1 MSGTEGERGDVEIS
15 RLLAGAAKVIAR
27 VRYCWLVTKAET
39 GGVNA
44 RPMGRVLP
52 DPDENDWNVRFVTDR
67 RSRKASDIRRASN
80 VVLIFQ
86 HDPDDAFVALIGRAA
101 TLIERASEL
110 GRLWKDTYD
119 SYVPSEADRANA
131 GFFEVGVERMELW
144 IRGVTQ
150 LSHAT
155 KLERDAGGT
164 WRLSDRN
171 TTRSRLAGRRARH
184 SRRPREAS
192 RQLAAF

>member
-1 MSGTEGERGDVEIS
+1 MSRAEDERDDVEVS
-15 RLLAGAAKVIAR
+15 RLLTAAAKAIAR
-27 VRYCWLVTKAET
+27 VRYCWLVTEAET

-52 DPDENDWNVRFVTDR
+52 GPDENDWNVRFVTDR
-67 RSRKASDIRRASN
+67 RSRKASDIRRAGN
-80 VVLIFQ
+80 VVLTFQ
-86 HDPDDAFVALIGRAA
+86 YDPDDAFVALIGRAA
-101 TLIERASEL
+101 TLIERASEV

-131 GFFEVGVERMELW
+131 AFVEVNVERMELW

-150 LSHAT
+150 GSHAT
-155 KLERDAGGT
+155 KLERDPGGT

-171 TTRSRLAGRRARH
+171 
-184 SRRPREAS
+184 
-192 RQLAAF
+192 AA

>member
-1 MSGTEGERGDVEIS
+1 MLETENGTDDGEVS

-27 VRYCWLVTKAET
+27 VRYCWLVTEAET
-39 GGVNA
+39 GGVNV

-52 DPDENDWNVRFVTDR
+52 DPKENDWNVRFIADR
-67 RSRKASDIRRASN
+67 RSRKASDIRHAGN
-80 VVLIFQ
+80 VTLIFQ
-86 HDPDDAFVALIGRAA
+86 HDPDEAFVALIGRAA

-119 SYVPSEADRANA
+119 SHFPSEADRANA
-131 GFFEVGVERMELW
+131 GFFDVSIERMELW

-150 LSHAT
+150 LSNAT

-164 WRLSDRN
+164 WRLSGRN
-171 TTRSRLAGRRARH
+171 TA
-184 SRRPREAS
+184 
-192 RQLAAF
+192 